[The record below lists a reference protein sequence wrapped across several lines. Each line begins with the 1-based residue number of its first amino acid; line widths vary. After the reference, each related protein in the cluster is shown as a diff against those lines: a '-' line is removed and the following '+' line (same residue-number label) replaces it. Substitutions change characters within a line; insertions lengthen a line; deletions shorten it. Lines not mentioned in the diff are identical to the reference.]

1 MLLTAGACIGAIVG
15 RQRQL
20 SFPTGPEAPT
30 TGGRICEHGPVAEPG
45 TNRRGTPEWS
55 DVDAH
60 GGAERAAEA
69 LAAITGVPRHDVAV
83 VLGTG
88 LAEAADALGPALS
101 RHGLDTLPGLPTS
114 FVSHQTSEFRSLDLD
129 GRRVLVFL
137 GRLHLYEG
145 YPPAQVVH
153 PVRTAVAAGCS
164 TVILTNASGS
174 LRPELRTGA
183 LALIADHLNLTG
195 RSPLSAH
202 PEAPGLPSPF
212 VDLVDAW
219 SPRLR
224 QVAHGVDASLTE
236 CVYAQ
241 LPGPHFETPAEIRM
255 LRTLGA
261 DLVGMS
267 SVLEA
272 IAARQLGAEVLGLSL
287 VTNLA
292 AGMDPDGVS
301 PDDIIGVGQDRAA
314 QVGRTVREIV
324 RLL

>member
-1 MLLTAGACIGAIVG
+1 VDELPI
-15 RQRQL
+15 
-20 SFPTGPEAPT
+20 SP
-30 TGGRICEHGPVAEPG
+30 GGTVD
-45 TNRRGTPEWS
+45 WS
-55 DVDAH
+55 D
-60 GGAERAAEA
+60 AEVHRIAGTAADA
-69 LAAITGVPRHDVAV
+69 LAQMTGAPRHDVAV

-88 LAEAADALGPALS
+88 LADAADAIGPAAS
-101 RHGLDTLPGLPTS
+101 RHPLDALPGLPAS
-114 FVSHQTSEFRSLDLD
+114 FVSHQTSEFRSLDLE
-129 GRRVLVFL
+129 GRRILVFM

-145 YPPAQVVH
+145 YSPARVAH
-153 PVRTAVAAGCS
+153 AVRTAVTAGCS

-174 LRPELRTGA
+174 LRPELHTGS

-195 RSPLSAH
+195 RSPLTALR
-202 PEAPGLPSPF
+202 AGPGLPSPF

-224 QVAHGVDASLTE
+224 GLAHVVEPTLPE

-241 LPGPHFETPAEIRM
+241 VGGPHFETPAEIRM

-272 IAARQLGAEVLGLSL
+272 IAARQAGAEVLGLSL

-292 AGMDPDGVS
+292 AGMEDDGIS
-301 PDDIIGVGQDRAA
+301 PDDIIGVGERRAA
-314 QVGRTVREIV
+314 DLGRLIREV
-324 RLL
+324 VLAL

>member
-1 MLLTAGACIGAIVG
+1 MPD
-15 RQRQL
+15 
-20 SFPTGPEAPT
+20 F
-30 TGGRICEHGPVAEPG
+30 
-45 TNRRGTPEWS
+45 S
-55 DVDAH
+55 DVDGHRLAQN
-60 GGAERAAEA
+60 AADA

-88 LAEAADALGPALS
+88 LAGAADALGPALS
-101 RHGLDTLPGLPTS
+101 RHPLDTLPGMPAS
-114 FVSHQTSEFRSLDLD
+114 FVSHQTSEFRSLELD

-145 YPPAQVVH
+145 YSPGQVVH
-153 PVRTAVAAGCS
+153 AVRTAVASGCS

-174 LRPELRTGA
+174 LSTDLHTGS
-183 LALIADHLNLTG
+183 LALIADHINLTG
-195 RSPLSAH
+195 RSPLTAH
-202 PEAPGLPSPF
+202 PGASSLHTPF

-224 QVAHGVDASLTE
+224 QVARAVDPGLTE

-241 LPGPHFETPAEIRM
+241 LGGPHFETPAEIRM
-255 LRTLGA
+255 LRTLGV

-272 IAARQLGAEVLGLSL
+272 IAARQVGAEVLGLSL

-292 AGMDPDGVS
+292 AGLVDEGIS
-301 PDDIIGVGQDRAA
+301 PGDIIGVGEGRAA
-314 QVGRTVREIV
+314 EVGRLVGEVV
-324 RLL
+324 RLI

>member
-1 MLLTAGACIGAIVG
+1 MRSIRARSDGGPVIGG
-15 RQRQL
+15 
-20 SFPTGPEAPT
+20 
-30 TGGRICEHGPVAEPG
+30 ICEHGAVDEPQ
-45 TNRRGTPEWS
+45 TRLSGTPDWS

-60 GGAERAAEA
+60 RLAGVAADA
-69 LAAITGVPRHDVAV
+69 LAAITGVPQHDVAV

-88 LAEAADALGPALS
+88 LAGAADALGPARS
-101 RHGLDTLPGLPTS
+101 RHPLDTLPGLPTS
-114 FVSHQTSEFRSLDLD
+114 FVSHQTSEFRSLELE
-129 GRRVLVFL
+129 GRRILVFL

-145 YPPAQVVH
+145 YSPAQVVH
-153 PVRTAVAAGCS
+153 TVRTAAAAGCS

-195 RSPLSAH
+195 RSPLTAH
-202 PEAPGLPSPF
+202 PAASGLPSPF

-224 QVAHGVDASLTE
+224 RIAHAVDPTLTE

-241 LPGPHFETPAEIRM
+241 VGGPHFETPAEIRM
-255 LRTLGA
+255 LRTMGA

-272 IAARQLGAEVLGLSL
+272 IAARQAGAEVLGLSL

-292 AGMDPDGVS
+292 AGMEEEGIS
-301 PDDIIGVGQDRAA
+301 PGDIIGVGEGHAA
-314 QVGRTVREIV
+314 DVGRLVRELV
-324 RLL
+324 PLL

>member
-1 MLLTAGACIGAIVG
+1 MDEPQQPPAGA
-15 RQRQL
+15 
-20 SFPTGPEAPT
+20 TD
-30 TGGRICEHGPVAEPG
+30 
-45 TNRRGTPEWS
+45 WS
-55 DVDAH
+55 GVDAH
-60 GGAERAAEA
+60 RTARSAAEA
-69 LAAITGVPRHDVAV
+69 LATVTGAARHDVAV

-88 LAEAADALGPALS
+88 LAGAAEVLGAAS
-101 RHGLDTLPGLPTS
+101 RHPLDGLPGFPPS
-114 FVSHQTSEFRSLDLD
+114 FVSHQTSEFRSLELG

-153 PVRTAVAAGCS
+153 PVRTAAAAGCS

-174 LRPELRTGA
+174 LHADVPTGTV
-183 LALIADHLNLTG
+183 ALIADHLNLTG
-195 RSPLSAH
+195 RSPLVAD
-202 PEAPGLPSPF
+202 PGGPALPTPF

-224 QVAHGVDASLTE
+224 RAAHAVDPTLPE

-241 LPGPHFETPAEIRM
+241 VGGPHFETPAEIRM

-272 IAARQLGAEVLGLSL
+272 IAARQAGAEVLGLSL

-292 AGMDPDGVS
+292 AGMEDVGIS
-301 PDDIIGVGQDRAA
+301 PGDIIGVGEDRATH
-314 QVGRTVREIV
+314 VGR
-324 RLL
+324 LLAELIPSL